1 MPRHPTRVSQSSVEH
16 QEGSAAAALQ
26 YLGADAIYVNELL
39 GVPLSCRHVILAS
52 VAVSDDL

>member
-1 MPRHPTRVSQSSVEH
+1 VEH